1 MQQTNFAGLSKIDQT
16 LLQAAAHAMAN
27 SYSPYSGFR
36 VGAAVRTKSGRIF
49 AATNM
54 ESADYIVQHAE
65 TLALGQANSVGERE
79 IEALAV
85 IARKEIELLDEPC
98 APCGAC
104 RQQIFEF
111 RSLTGCLFPIF
122 LSNTDMSKI
131 VVTDIDELLPLAFGP
146 ATVTKPSL
154 KRAGNSF

>member
-1 MQQTNFAGLSKIDQT
+1 MQQTNFAGLSKADQA
-16 LLQAAAHAMAN
+16 LLQAAARAMEN

-36 VGAAVRTKSGRIF
+36 VGAAVRTKSGKVF

-65 TLALGQANSVGERE
+65 TLALGQANSAGERE

-85 IARKEIELLDEPC
+85 IARREMELLDEPC

-111 RSLTGCLFPIF
+111 RSLIGKLFPIL
-122 LSNTDMSKI
+122 LSNTDMSRI
-131 VVTDIDELLPLAFGP
+131 ILTDVDELLPLAFGP
-146 ATVTKPSL
+146 KTLA
-154 KRAGNSF
+154 